1 MAGSL
6 NHIVE
11 DDGSFTMET
20 IENLGDA
27 HEALEECHQII
38 AALVI
43 GREGD
48 LERVCDAMAYPVPA
62 VPKLDENLWG
72 HESNRVGQIDRPQW
86 R

>member
-11 DDGSFTMET
+11 DDGSFTMEF

-27 HEALEECHQII
+27 REALEECFEII
-38 AALVI
+38 EYLAKGMPGHACAILGFVI
-43 GREGD
+43 PQDDTGRRRRM
-48 LERVCDAMAYPVPA
+48 L
-62 VPKLDENLWG
+62 PKAEWPK
-72 HESNRVGQIDRPQW
+72 DR